1 MNLIKKLS
9 LNLQKPQVIDAALIL
24 AIVVMAVI
32 YKLNK
37 MA

>member
-1 MNLIKKLS
+1 MNVIRKFTKRIDH
-9 LNLQKPQVIDAALIL
+9 QKAIDALLIL
-24 AIVVMAVI
+24 AIVVMAVV